1 MRSSLR
7 GKNTNVFLEARFL
20 EVRKERARSEFFL
33 ILHIIVPNEKLL
45 QIREAGGGEG
55 RKEKLYLY
63 TYIVTITQ
71 EFENLRFQES

>member
-45 QIREAGGGEG
+45 QIREAGGGG
-55 RKEKLYLY
+55 REKREIIFI
-63 TYIVTITQ
+63 YIHRDHYARV
-71 EFENLRFQES
+71 